1 MANPFKIAKNVALGT
16 AGLGG
21 ILAIK
26 IPLIKNWEKRRAERL
41 KRLQGNRRQF
51 GNLSRTQQRATL
63 YYRRGQLKDL
73 QQIYKSGYQRKP
85 KFPGAQK
92 RRSLF

>member
-1 MANPFKIAKNVALGT
+1 MANPFKTAKNVALGT
-16 AGLGG
+16 AAVGGL
-21 ILAIK
+21 LAVK
-26 IPLIKNWEKRRAERL
+26 IPLVHYWIKRRAERL
-41 KRLQGNRRQF
+41 KRMQGNRLQF
-51 GNLSRTQQRATL
+51 GKQTRAHQRATL

-73 QQIYKSGYQRKP
+73 EQIYKSGYQRKP